1 MPLRRSSLPFVPFT
15 LGVGLLSRVFGG
27 LGDKIG
33 ALLIAGPAGAA
44 LAYVWTVDQTDEG
57 LASGINNAAK
67 RIAQLAAVTLA
78 AGVASFASGYEVGL
92 IVAAA
97 TSIGGAFYR
106 LNHLDTARR
115 KRAARKELESMEF
128 NQIRYFLNLA
138 DTLNFTEAAIRSGV
152 SQPTLTRAIQRLE
165 QELGGTLVYRDGKDS
180 RLTALGRDIRSEFTA
195 IAEGEQRV
203 RALSLNRIRGRR
215 ETLTL
220 GVVNTIAPALITGFV
235 THALRQMP
243 MLELVL
249 QPITRDE
256 GMELLLSG
264 QIDGCF
270 CTDPIVGN
278 AKIATVEIF
287 HERLLLAM
295 ALGHPLASEVSV
307 SLSDLSEQPYLDRL
321 QCEFRTRVMNHLG
334 ERAIIMIPR
343 LRSERED
350 LIQQAVA
357 QGAGVCMLPERS
369 AIVDGLTLRPVDTL
383 DLSRT
388 IAFQSISGSGTAAAL
403 RQLRM
408 LVERYAWS

>member
-1 MPLRRSSLPFVPFT
+1 
-15 LGVGLLSRVFGG
+15 
-27 LGDKIG
+27 
-33 ALLIAGPAGAA
+33 
-44 LAYVWTVDQTDEG
+44 
-57 LASGINNAAK
+57 
-67 RIAQLAAVTLA
+67 
-78 AGVASFASGYEVGL
+78 
-92 IVAAA
+92 
-97 TSIGGAFYR
+97 
-106 LNHLDTARR
+106 
-115 KRAARKELESMEF
+115 MEF

-165 QELGGTLVYRDGKDS
+165 KELGGTLVYRDGKDS
-180 RLTALGRDIRSEFTA
+180 RLTALGRDIRSEFAA

-264 QIDGCF
+264 QIDGCL
-270 CTDPIVGN
+270 CTDPIAGN

-295 ALGHPLASEVSV
+295 ALGHTLASEASV

-321 QCEFRTRVMNHLG
+321 QCEFRTRVTNHLG

-343 LRSERED
+343 LRSERAE
-350 LIQQAVA
+350 
-357 QGAGVCMLPERS
+357 GAGVCMLPERS